1 MNRRVFIS
9 FVAGMAAWP
18 RPGMAQTAKRTT
30 IGYLDATSPS
40 AAARFVAAFRD
51 GLKAGGFA
59 EDQNLA
65 IEYRWA
71 EGDFSRLPA
80 MAADLVQQKV
90 AVIVSATLPATLA
103 AKAAAKGEIPI
114 VFALSA
120 DPVEFGVVSRLN
132 NPDGNVTGVTQVLGA
147 LGAKRVELLHETIPQ
162 ARTLAILANPANPHG
177 EPHTASAR
185 NAASKLQLQS
195 TVFAASSAAEIEAA
209 MGRVRE
215 DGIAAL
221 LVSDDPLFR
230 LSKERLVALAANY
243 RLPAIYFGREF
254 TAAGGLMSYGPHF
267 PTLYHKVGEYTAK
280 VLKGART
287 AQLPVVQPDRFEL
300 VINRKTAKELGLVLP
315 SSVIMRADEVI
326 E

>member
-1 MNRRVFIS
+1 
-9 FVAGMAAWP
+9 
-18 RPGMAQTAKRTT
+18 
-30 IGYLDATSPS
+30 
-40 AAARFVAAFRD
+40 
-51 GLKAGGFA
+51 
-59 EDQNLA
+59 
-65 IEYRWA
+65 
-71 EGDFSRLPA
+71 
-80 MAADLVQQKV
+80 
-90 AVIVSATLPATLA
+90 
-103 AKAAAKGEIPI
+103 
-114 VFALSA
+114 
-120 DPVEFGVVSRLN
+120 
-132 NPDGNVTGVTQVLGA
+132 
-147 LGAKRVELLHETIPQ
+147 
-162 ARTLAILANPANPHG
+162 
-177 EPHTASAR
+177 
-185 NAASKLQLQS
+185 
-195 TVFAASSAAEIEAA
+195 

-215 DGIAAL
+215 GGIAAI

-243 RLPAIYFGREF
+243 RVPAIYFGREF